1 MNTYSKLAIGA
12 AAVLGVA
19 YVLADALYKKE
30 TANSTAP
37 LFTISSPEKPAFDIP
52 QQPQGRKANDSID
65 DKVAAAAVDTDESN
79 IYKKNKTQ
87 TIPEYVTPALKAAWI
102 SLREG
107 TLKTDDIL
115 KGITNLKDNPDKK
128 LLYDDIERYCMDA
141 ISDGKTIDYIDDVL
155 LIAYEIESDENSE
168 YAERVA
174 ALLKLRL
181 QPFLSEQSKTKEERM
196 MLENWWMRL
205 ASDFHRLPAY
215 AESDH
220 KTMIALG
227 ESYRRILEN
236 EMAGDVFIEA
246 EKQQYRE
253 LIIGGLESD
262 LREALENG
270 DTVTA
275 AEIQQELNAA
285 HQRLSRFDTI
295 SYRQFAREGRRE
307 VINEITEKINAF
319 RKN

>member
-1 MNTYSKLAIGA
+1 
-12 AAVLGVA
+12 
-19 YVLADALYKKE
+19 
-30 TANSTAP
+30 
-37 LFTISSPEKPAFDIP
+37 
-52 QQPQGRKANDSID
+52 
-65 DKVAAAAVDTDESN
+65 
-79 IYKKNKTQ
+79 
-87 TIPEYVTPALKAAWI
+87 
-102 SLREG
+102 
-107 TLKTDDIL
+107 
-115 KGITNLKDNPDKK
+115 
-128 LLYDDIERYCMDA
+128 
-141 ISDGKTIDYIDDVL
+141 
-155 LIAYEIESDENSE
+155 
-168 YAERVA
+168 
-174 ALLKLRL
+174 
-181 QPFLSEQSKTKEERM
+181 
-196 MLENWWMRL
+196 
-205 ASDFHRLPAY
+205 
-215 AESDH
+215 
-220 KTMIALG
+220 ALG